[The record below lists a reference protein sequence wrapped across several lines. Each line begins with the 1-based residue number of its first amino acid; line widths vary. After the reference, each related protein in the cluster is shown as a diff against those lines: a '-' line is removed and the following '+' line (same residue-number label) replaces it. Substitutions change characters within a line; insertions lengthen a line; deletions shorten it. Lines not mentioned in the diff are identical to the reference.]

1 MLALAPFLQYEYSVD
16 FLSIALRRSGIGD
29 CALIIIITWRRP
41 AGPRWIVGIIQFKQL
56 NFTFATFTNCFKPSN
71 SHYRYQVKLSR
82 DIGKPSYSS
91 KYVNTT

>member
-1 MLALAPFLQYEYSVD
+1 MFNTGQLLLLVQ
-16 FLSIALRRSGIGD
+16 I
-29 CALIIIITWRRP
+29 
-41 AGPRWIVGIIQFKQL
+41 WIKQL
-56 NFTFATFTNCFKPSN
+56 NFTFATFINCFKPSN